1 MKTTAS
7 LFAAAAIALFGIGA
21 AQAQTAQQMNISLTS
36 YAFAPDT
43 LTLKTG
49 TAYRLHLTNDASKG
63 HNFSAPAFFG
73 AATIASQDQAKVKDG
88 AVEVDEGQSVDVT
101 VTPIKPGTY
110 PLTCTHFLHETFGM
124 KGQIVVQ

>member
-1 MKTTAS
+1 
-7 LFAAAAIALFGIGA
+7 
-21 AQAQTAQQMNISLTS
+21 
-36 YAFAPDT
+36 
-43 LTLKTG
+43 
-49 TAYRLHLTNDASKG
+49 
-63 HNFSAPAFFG
+63 
-73 AATIASQDQAKVKDG
+73 VKDG